1 MLKELI
7 ICGLT
12 LFSPLTNLNSV
23 DKNHYENN
31 EILRQPKKKAIEH
44 LEIGVKY
51 QYKTFNNNTGVTD
64 VLIFNNLNFSYSGL
78 KFGSIRLA
86 SNTSSNSFFI
96 SQSSTF
102 STNSRYSINSLNN
115 FWENYNPDAIWI
127 FNDLT
132 NVSNTALETYL
143 INIFTIYDEPT
154 ANNLYDLTFDFIHDN
169 LLNTSYLDNMEFTIG
184 SQNMS
189 MRTWLSH
196 ALSITA
202 LILIF
207 SFIIMFIIWLFKW
220 FGGLFKWW

>member
-12 LFSPLTNLNSV
+12 LFSPLINLNNV

-31 EILRQPKKKAIEH
+31 EILKQPKKNSIET
-44 LEIGVKY
+44 LQVGVKY
-51 QYKTFNNNTGVTD
+51 QYKTFNKNTGVDSSTD
-64 VLIFNNLNFSYSGL
+64 FDNLNFTLNGL
-78 KFGSIRLA
+78 KFGSLRLHA
-86 SNTSSNSFFI
+86 YNNQTNFAL
-96 SQSSTF
+96 SQNLT
-102 STNSRYSINSLNN
+102 YSINARYIINGSDN
-115 FWENYNPDAIWI
+115 FYTNYNPESIWI

-132 NVSNTALETYL
+132 NVSNTVLESYL
-143 INIFTIYDEPT
+143 LNIFTIYVEPT
-154 ANNLYDLTFDFIHDN
+154 AKNLYDLTFDFIHDN